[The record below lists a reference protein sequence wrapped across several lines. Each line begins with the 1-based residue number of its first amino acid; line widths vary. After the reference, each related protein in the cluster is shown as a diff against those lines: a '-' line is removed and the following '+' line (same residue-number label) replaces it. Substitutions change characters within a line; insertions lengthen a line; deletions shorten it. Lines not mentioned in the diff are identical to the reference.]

1 MSQASNYLEQKL
13 LDHVLRNTAYTSPT
27 TVYVGLFK
35 ETVDTATTVANLEAG
50 TLTDEVANSHS
61 YARVAVTFGAAH
73 ATNGSITTSGNVTFA
88 AANGGDFGVI
98 THIAILDGNTHGS
111 GNVLFYGALTTSKT
125 IQDGDTFQITTG
137 NLTVTLA

>member
-1 MSQASNYLEQKL
+1 MSQASDYLENKL

-27 TVYVGLFK
+27 TVYVGLFLN
-35 ETVDTATTVANLEAG
+35 TSGNALTNLEAG
-50 TLTDEVANSHS
+50 TLTDEVPNSNG
-61 YARVAVTFGAAH
+61 YARVAATFSAASS
-73 ATNGSITTSGNVTFA
+73 GSITTSGNITFA
-88 AANGGDFGVI
+88 AANGGDFGTI

>member
-1 MSQASNYLEQKL
+1 MSQASNYLELKL
-13 LDHVLRNTAYTSPT
+13 LDHVLRNTAYTSPS
-27 TVYVGLFK
+27 TVYVGLFLN
-35 ETVDTATTVANLEAG
+35 TSGNAVTNLEAG
-50 TLTDEVANSHS
+50 TLSDEVPNSNS
-61 YARVAVTFGAAH
+61 YARVAATFSAASS
-73 ATNGSITTSGNVTFA
+73 GSITTSGNITFA
-88 AANGGDFGVI
+88 AANGGDFGTI